1 MVKQGVSN
9 GQNIYWGIL
18 GRGGLMSETS
28 ARFADGKI
36 IFRQGA
42 KGDVGYV
49 VRSGKVRIFRE
60 SDEIETTLA
69 TLGVG
74 EFFGEMA
81 LLQDLPRSASAE
93 AVGDIDLEVV
103 SREGFEASIKD
114 PKVWLML
121 KKMSARIREVDDAVE
136 KLSHGDAKRRE
147 FVSNLQIRRDWFA

>member
-1 MVKQGVSN
+1 
-9 GQNIYWGIL
+9 
-18 GRGGLMSETS
+18 MSETPTHFS
-28 ARFADGKI
+28 NGKI

-42 KGDVGYV
+42 QGNVAYT
-49 VRSGKVRIFRE
+49 VRAGKVRIFRE
-60 SDEIETTLA
+60 IDGVETTLA

-81 LLQDLPRSASAE
+81 LLQDMPRSASAE
-93 AVGDIDLEVV
+93 AVGDVDLEVV

-114 PKVWLML
+114 PKVWQML

-147 FVSNLQIRRDWFA
+147 FVSNLQIHRDWFA